1 MFTKKKVPK
10 VLLLDIETAPHK
22 VFVWGLY
29 SQDINPNDIEEPGY
43 TLCFSAKWLGT
54 KKITFHSVYH
64 DGVNKMIKTIHQLM
78 DEADIIIHYNG
89 KKFDIPI
96 LNKEFLNHGLAPPAP
111 YEQIDLLKIVQRKFR
126 LASNKLDYVS
136 QNLGLGS
143 KVEHK
148 GMSLWKGCMNGN
160 KEDWRKMEQ
169 YNKRDV
175 ILLDKLYRRLLP
187 WIDGPNFALY
197 NERSDIQCVNCG
209 SSHLQSRGVKLTRTM
224 VYRRFQCQSC
234 GKWMRAR
241 TNCLTK
247 EKKKSIL
254 VGI

>member
-1 MFTKKKVPK
+1 MSKRKTPK

-22 VFVWGLY
+22 VFVWGLF
-29 SQDINPNDIEEPGY
+29 SQDIQISSIEEPGY

-54 KKITFHSVYH
+54 RKINFHSIREGMGNMVKAAH
-64 DGVNKMIKTIHQLM
+64 RFM

-96 LNKEFLNHGLAPPAP
+96 LNKEFLNHGLAPPSSYA
-111 YEQIDLLKIVQRKFR
+111 QLDLLETVRKKFR
-126 LASNKLDYVS
+126 LASNKLDYVC

-148 GMSLWKGCMNGN
+148 GMDLWRGCMNDN
-160 KEDWRKMEQ
+160 NADWKKMQQ

-175 ILLDKLYRRLLP
+175 AILEKLYKRLLP

-197 NERSDIQCVNCG
+197 NDNTIMQCNICG
-209 SSHLQSRGVKLTRTM
+209 STHLQYRGYAYTKTM
-224 VYRRFQCQSC
+224 KYRRFQCQSC
-234 GKWMRAR
+234 GKWLRER
-241 TNCLTK
+241 TNCLSK

-254 VGI
+254 IGT